1 MELRSADF
9 KRQAKGALTN
19 KWGIAIL
26 TFFVASLLGGASGL
40 PSFNFNIDLENL
52 NLDRSSIGIIGGAD
66 VSIVPL
72 LTSLLIPIIT
82 TALITSIVFFC
93 VGSIVNVGYSHFNLD
108 VIDGNELKLEKIFSF
123 FKYWTKAIVCALL
136 TFLYVFLCSV

>member
-19 KWGIAIL
+19 KWGMAVL
-26 TFFVASLLGGASGL
+26 TFFVASLLRGTSSL
-40 PSFNFNIDLENL
+40 PSIDFNIDFEDL
-52 NLDRSSIGIIGGAD
+52 NLDMPSIGIIGGAD

-72 LTSLLIPIIT
+72 LVSLLIPVVT

-93 VGSIVNVGYSHFNLD
+93 VGSIVNV
-108 VIDGNELKLEKIFSF
+108 
-123 FKYWTKAIVCALL
+123 
-136 TFLYVFLCSV
+136 